1 MVDVSEKASTHRM
14 AIAEGYIDMDAATLS
29 VIKAGTARKGDVLGI
44 ARIAAIQ
51 AAKRTDALIPLC
63 HQIPI
68 SGMEVAWDFVGETRL
83 RCQVT
88 VRTQNVT
95 GVEMEALTGVGIGL
109 LTVYDMSKAI
119 DRGMTIGGIRLIH
132 KEGGR
137 SGSWDRS

>member
-1 MVDVSEKASTHRM
+1 MVDVSEKVSTLRI
-14 AIAEGYIDMDAATLS
+14 AVAEGYIDMDAATLS
-29 VIKAGTARKGDVLGI
+29 VIKAGTASKGDVLGI

-51 AAKRTDALIPLC
+51 AAKRTDTLIPLC

-68 SGMEVAWDFVGETRL
+68 SGLEVVWDFVGETRL
-83 RCQVT
+83 QCHVT

-109 LTVYDMSKAI
+109 LTVYDMCKAI

-137 SGSWDRS
+137 SGTWDRS

>member
-14 AIAEGYIDMDAATLS
+14 AIAEGYIDMDPATLS

-51 AAKRTDALIPLC
+51 AAKRTDTLIPLC

-68 SGMEVAWDFVGETRL
+68 SGLEVAWDFATETRL
-83 RCQVT
+83 RCHVT

-109 LTVYDMSKAI
+109 LTVYDMCKAI